1 MTSMFQ
7 FVPFR
12 DFLGQRYQNDLTLS
26 RAALAKSVLA
36 EVPDQVLYYMKKCGI
51 KPKPQREVTAAK
63 APPPMAPRGLQPQH
77 APEVPPG
84 YPVGQPV
91 EQPLAYQQGQAGYP
105 AATAPHQGVG
115 PGQPTQAPYPQ
126 GPGAPQGVSMPPYPQ
141 GVGSTQS
148 GQAPY
153 PQGGPPYPNMQQ
165 QGSAPYPTGAAASA
179 PYPTVPPGAPQR
191 PPPTYQQAQK

>member
-1 MTSMFQ
+1 MTFLFPMFQ

-12 DFLGQRYQNDLTLS
+12 DFLGQRYQNDLSLS

-36 EVPDQVLYYMKKCGI
+36 EVPDQVLYYMKKCGM
-51 KPKPQREVTAAK
+51 KPKPQREVTAPK
-63 APPPMAPRGLQPQH
+63 APPPVVPRGLQPQQ

-84 YPVGQPV
+84 YPVGQSV
-91 EQPLAYQQGQAGYP
+91 GQPAAYQQGPAGYP
-105 AATAPHQGVG
+105 LG
-115 PGQPTQAPYPQ
+115 PEQPTQAPYPQ

-148 GQAPY
+148 GQTPY

-165 QGSAPYPTGAAASA
+165 QGGGSAPYPTGAAASA
-179 PYPTVPPGAPQR
+179 PYPTAPPGAPQR